1 MTMKMH
7 GWMPRA
13 LAVALL
19 SMALAATH
27 AQPQPQPQPQ
37 ARPAP
42 VKARPAVAKV
52 AAAKAAVTP
61 VALVAPVTAVAVRE
75 LGGIEEYRL
84 PNGLQVLLFPDAT
97 QTTTTV
103 NITYRVGSR
112 HEAPGEYGMAHLL
125 EHLLFK
131 GTERQKDIPGAMAQR
146 GVRFNGT
153 TTVDRTNYYASFNAS
168 ADTLAFLLDLEADR
182 MANSR
187 VAKADLD
194 TEMTVVRNEFERGE
208 NMPFAVLS
216 QRVNAAAFTWHPY
229 GNATIGPKSDIE
241 NVPIE
246 KLQAFY
252 KRYYRPDNATLLIA
266 GQFDKAATLA
276 LIARHFGPVPKP
288 AAPVPQPYTV
298 EPAQDGERSVVVRR
312 VGGQPIL
319 LAAYHVPA
327 ITHPD
332 TPALI
337 VYGLLMSLQPSG
349 QLYKQLVES
358 KLAVAAGIGGAGG
371 AEPGAINAFAALP
384 LDADV
389 SKVETLLLDL
399 AEGRTSKPFED
410 SELARVREIA
420 INGYRQQMKNPEALI
435 QQISGLIAAG
445 DWRLLFQ
452 IMEDIQKVTLAD
464 VERVRAAYVKPA
476 NRTLGRYLP
485 ASSVERVEI
494 PAAPPLDQRLAALQ
508 GPPKVE
514 SGEQLEPVPAVLESR
529 MVRTTLPSGI
539 SLHTLQKQTRGNT
552 VVLQMQ
558 LRWGERDATF
568 ARNGTGLVAQLM
580 NEGSANISK
589 QQLQD
594 ALIKLRASL
603 NISSYDQGATVY
615 LSAERDTLLPA
626 LRVAAE
632 VLRRPSLPQDA
643 FERETKAGL
652 AGIEASRKEPG
663 VLRQEATRGHY
674 NKARGVTLGHP
685 DYVMSVDERIA
696 DTKAT
701 TLDDVKRFHAD
712 YWSANEAHV
721 SVVGAL
727 PDGVAAELDTLFG
740 DWKKP
745 AAPKFV
751 RHIPQHVAVPPARF
765 DAIARDKANAIV
777 RLHQALPLNSEAP
790 DYPALE
796 LAVHIFGGGGLESRL
811 SERVR
816 QKEGLT
822 YGVGANLGAGFW
834 GNAGGFDIQGSYEP
848 AVRERII
855 AIVQEEVARMAAL
868 GVTAAELA
876 RAKKDIL
883 EGRKQGRADPGN
895 LAGGLSSL
903 AERGETWVAV
913 QRRDDALAAVTV
925 EQANAAWRKHI
936 RADSFIISTAGD
948 FKTP

>member
-1 MTMKMH
+1 MKSLRI
-7 GWMPRA
+7 GLA
-13 LAVALL
+13 LACVLTAGLAPVQAQAQAQAATAAPAAHK
-19 SMALAATH
+19 ALAPRPATQAA
-27 AQPQPQPQPQ
+27 AQP
-37 ARPAP
+37 APAL
-42 VKARPAVAKV
+42 
-52 AAAKAAVTP
+52 P
-61 VALVAPVTAVAVRE
+61 VALRE

-84 PNGLQVLLFPDAT
+84 PNGLQLLLFPDAT

-125 EHLLFK
+125 EHMLFK
-131 GTERQKDIPGAMAQR
+131 GTDRQKDIPGAMAQR

-153 TTVDRTNYYASFNAS
+153 TTVDRTNYFASFNAN

-182 MANSR
+182 MVNSR

-208 NMPFAVLS
+208 NQPFAVLS
-216 QRVNAAAFTWHPY
+216 QRVNAAAYAWHPY
-229 GNATIGPKSDIE
+229 GHATIGPKSDIE

-246 KLQAFY
+246 KLQGFY
-252 KRYYRPDNATLLIA
+252 RRYYRPDNATLLIA
-266 GQFDKAATLA
+266 GAFDKAATLA
-276 LIARHFGPVPKP
+276 LIAKDFGALAKP

-298 EPAQDGERSVVVRR
+298 EPAQDGERTVVVRR
-312 VGGQPIL
+312 VGGQPLL
-319 LAAYHVPA
+319 LAAYHVPS

-337 VYGLLMSLQPSG
+337 VYSLLMSLQPSG
-349 QLYKQLVES
+349 QLYKQLVEP
-358 KLAVAAGIGGAGG
+358 KLAVFAGITGIGGAD
-371 AEPGAINAFAALP
+371 PGTISAVAALP
-384 LDADV
+384 PDGDV
-389 SKVETLLLDL
+389 SKVEPLLLDL
-399 AEGRTSKPFED
+399 AEGRAAKPFDE
-410 SELARVREIA
+410 SELARVRDLA
-420 INGYRQQMKNPEALI
+420 VNSYRQQMKNPEALI

-452 IMEDIQKVTLAD
+452 LMEDIPKVTLAD
-464 VERVRAAYVKPA
+464 VERVRAAYFKPA

-485 ASSVERVEI
+485 AGAVERVEI
-494 PAAPPLDQRLAALQ
+494 PAAPPLAQRLAELKA
-508 GPPKVE
+508 PPKVE
-514 SGEQLEPVPAVLESR
+514 EGEQLAPVPAVLESR
-529 MVRTTLPSGI
+529 TKRTTLPGSNGGI
-539 SLHTLQKQTRGNT
+539 ALHTLQKQTRGNT

-568 ARNGTGLVAQLM
+568 ARNGTGLVGQLM
-580 NEGSANISK
+580 SEGSAGFTK

-594 ALIKLRASL
+594 ALIKLRANLS
-603 NISSYDQGATVY
+603 ITSYDQGATVFI
-615 LSAERDTLLPA
+615 SAERDTLLPA
-626 LRVAAE
+626 LRVAAD
-632 VLRRPSLPQDA
+632 VLRRPNLPQDA
-643 FERETKAGL
+643 FDRELKAAL
-652 AGIEASRKEPG
+652 SGIEASRQEPG

-674 NKARGVTLGHP
+674 NKARGVALGHP
-685 DYVMSVDERIA
+685 DYVMGVDERIA
-696 DTKAT
+696 NLKAT
-701 TLDDVKRFHAD
+701 TLDDVKRFYAD
-712 YWSANEAHV
+712 YWSANEAQV

-727 PDGVAAELDTLFG
+727 PDGLAAEVNQLFG

-745 AAPKFV
+745 AAPRFV
-751 RHIPQHVAVPPARF
+751 RHIPRHVAIPPARF

-777 RLHQALPLNSEAP
+777 RLHETLPLNSEDL

-822 YGVGANLGAGFW
+822 YGIGASLSAGPW
-834 GNAGGFDIQGSYEP
+834 GDAGSFAIQASFAP
-848 AVRERII
+848 DKRERVI
-855 AIVQEEVARMAAL
+855 AVVLEEAARMAVQ

-883 EGRKQGRADPGN
+883 EDRKQGRADPGA
-895 LAGGLSSL
+895 LAAGLSSL
-903 AERGETWVAV
+903 AERGETWAAA
-913 QRRDDALAAVTV
+913 QQRDDALAAVTV

-936 RADSFIISTAGD
+936 KAENFVISTAGD

>member
-1 MTMKMH
+1 MTMTLN
-7 GWMPRA
+7 GRRLQGA
-13 LAVALL
+13 LVASVALL
-19 SMALAATH
+19 CLSLGAAH
-27 AQPQPQPQPQ
+27 AQPAAKP
-37 ARPAP
+37 
-42 VKARPAVAKV
+42 KV
-52 AAAKAAVTP
+52 AAAAPAAVAAVP
-61 VALVAPVTAVAVRE
+61 APVRE

-112 HEAPGEYGMAHLL
+112 HESPGEYGMAHLL
-125 EHLLFK
+125 EHMLFK
-131 GTERQKDIPGAMAQR
+131 GTQRQKDIPGAMAQR

-153 TTVDRTNYYASFNAS
+153 TTVDRTNYFASFNAN

-182 MANSR
+182 MVNSR

-208 NMPFAVLS
+208 NQPFAVLA
-216 QRVNAAAFTWHPY
+216 QRVNAAAFAWHPY
-229 GNATIGPKSDIE
+229 GHATIGPKSDIE

-246 KLQAFY
+246 KLQGFD

-266 GQFDKAATLA
+266 GAFDKAATLA
-276 LIARHFGPVPKP
+276 LIGKHFGAVARP

-298 EPAQDGERSVVVRR
+298 EPAQDGERTVVVRR

-319 LAAYHVPA
+319 LANYHVPA

-349 QLYKQLVES
+349 QLYKQLVEP
-358 KLAVAAGIGGAGG
+358 KLALAAGIGGSGG
-371 AEPGAINAFAALP
+371 VDPNLSSAYAVLP
-384 LDADV
+384 PDADV
-389 SKVETLLLDL
+389 AKVEAQLLDL
-399 AEGRTSKPFED
+399 AEGRGDGRTAKPFDE
-410 SELARVREIA
+410 SELARVRDIA
-420 INGYRQQMKNPEALI
+420 VNSYRQQMKNPEALI

-452 IMEDIQKVTLAD
+452 LMDDIPKVTLAD
-464 VERVRAAYVKPA
+464 VERVRSAYFKPA

-485 ASSVERVEI
+485 APAVERVEI
-494 PAAPPLDQRLAALQ
+494 PAAPPLAERLAALKA
-508 GPPKVE
+508 PPKVE
-514 SGEQLEPVPAVLESR
+514 EGEQLDPVPAVLET
-529 MVRTTLPSGI
+529 RTARAVLPSGI
-539 SLHTLQKQTRGNT
+539 ALHTLKKQTRGNT

-558 LRWGERDATF
+558 LRWGERSATF
-568 ARNGTGLVAQLM
+568 ARNGTGLVGALM
-580 NEGSANISK
+580 DEGSAGYSK

-594 ALIKLRASL
+594 ALIKLRANL
-603 NISSYDQGATVY
+603 NISSYDQGASIFI
-615 LSAERDTLLPA
+615 SAERDTLLPA
-626 LRVAAE
+626 LRVAADA
-632 VLRRPSLPQDA
+632 LRKPLFPQDA
-643 FERETKAGL
+643 FDREVKAAI
-652 AGIEASRKEPG
+652 AGIEASRQEPA

-674 NKARGVTLGHP
+674 NQARGVKLGHP
-685 DYVMSVDERIA
+685 DYVLSVDERIA
-696 DTKAT
+696 NLKAT
-701 TLDDVKRFHAD
+701 TLDDVKRFYAD
-712 YWSANEAHV
+712 YWAANDAQV

-727 PDGVAAELDTLFG
+727 PDGLADEVGKLFG

-745 AAPKFV
+745 AAPKYV
-751 RHIPQHVAVPPARF
+751 RHTPQHVAVPPARF

-777 RLHQALPLNSEAP
+777 RLHETLPLNAEEA

-822 YGVGANLGAGFW
+822 YGIGASLSAGFW
-834 GNAGGFDIQGSYEP
+834 GNAGNFSIQASFAP
-848 AVRERII
+848 DKRERVI
-855 AIVQEEVARMAAL
+855 AVVQEEIARMTAE

-883 EGRKQGRADPGN
+883 EGRKQGRADPGA
-895 LAGGLSSL
+895 LVGGLTSL
-903 AERGETWVAV
+903 AERGETWAAA
-913 QRRDDALAAVTV
+913 QKRDDALAAVTV
-925 EQANAAWRKHI
+925 EQANAAWRQHI
-936 RADSFIISTAGD
+936 KADGFVISTAGD
-948 FKTP
+948 FK

>member
-1 MTMKMH
+1 MSSKMD
-7 GWMPRA
+7 GWMPRSMG
-13 LAVALL
+13 VALL
-19 SMALAATH
+19 SLAGLGLGAQAQPAATT
-27 AQPQPQPQPQ
+27 P
-37 ARPAP
+37 PAV
-42 VKARPAVAKV
+42 VKAKP
-52 AAAKAAVTP
+52 AAAKLAKP
-61 VALVAPVTAVAVRE
+61 VKPAPAPTAVPPTLVRE
-75 LGGIEEYRL
+75 LGGIEEYTL
-84 PNGLQVLLFPDAT
+84 PNGLQLLLFPDAT

-125 EHLLFK
+125 EHMLFK

-153 TTVDRTNYYASFNAS
+153 TTVDRTNYFASFNAN
-168 ADTLAFLLDLEADR
+168 ADTLDFLLDLEADR

-187 VAKADLD
+187 VAKVDLD

-208 NMPFAVLS
+208 NQPFAVLA
-216 QRVNAAAFTWHPY
+216 QRVNAAAFAWHPY
-229 GNATIGPKSDIE
+229 GHATIGPKSDIE

-246 KLQAFY
+246 KLQGFY

-266 GQFDKAATLA
+266 GAFDKAATLA
-276 LIARHFGPVPKP
+276 LIAKHFGPVAKP
-288 AAPVPQPYTV
+288 ATPVLQPYTV
-298 EPAQDGERSVVVRR
+298 EPAQDGERTVVVRR

-349 QLYKQLVES
+349 QLYKQLVEP

-371 AEPGAINAFAALP
+371 AEPGTVSAYAALP
-384 LDADV
+384 PGADTAPI
-389 SKVETLLLDL
+389 ETLLLDL
-399 AEGRTSKPFED
+399 AEGRSAKPFEE
-410 SELARVREIA
+410 SELVRVRDIA
-420 INGYRQQMKNPEALI
+420 VNSYRQQMKNPEALI

-452 IMEDIQKVTLAD
+452 LMEDIPKVTLAD
-464 VERVRAAYVKPA
+464 VERVRTAYFKPA
-476 NRTLGRYLP
+476 NRTLGRYVP
-485 ASSVERVEI
+485 ASAVERVDI
-494 PAAPPLDQRLAALQ
+494 PAAPALGQRLAELK

-514 SGEQLEPVPAVLESR
+514 EGEQLEPVPAVLESR
-529 MVRTTLPSGI
+529 VKRSTLPSGI

-558 LRWGERDATF
+558 LRWGERDATY
-568 ARNGTGLVAQLM
+568 ARNGTGMVGQLM
-580 NEGSANISK
+580 DEGSAGYTK
-589 QQLQD
+589 QHLQD
-594 ALIKLRASL
+594 ALIKLRANL
-603 NISSYDQGATVY
+603 NVTSYDQGATIFI
-615 LSAERDTLLPA
+615 SAERDTLLPA
-626 LRVAAE
+626 LRVAADA
-632 VLRRPSLPQDA
+632 LRKPLLPQDA
-643 FERETKAGL
+643 FERDIKAGL
-652 AGIEASRKEPG
+652 AGIEASRQEPG
-663 VLRQEATRGHY
+663 VLRQEATRDHY
-674 NKARGVTLGHP
+674 NKARGVSLGHP

-696 DTKAT
+696 NLKAT
-701 TLDDVKRFHAD
+701 TLDDVKRFYAD
-712 YWSANEAHV
+712 YWSTNDAQV

-727 PDGVAAELDTLFG
+727 PEGLGAEVEKLFG

-751 RHIPQHVAVPPARF
+751 RHVPQHLVVPPARF
-765 DAIARDKANAIV
+765 DALARDKANAIV
-777 RLHQALPLNSEAP
+777 RLHETLPLNAEDP

-822 YGVGANLGAGFW
+822 YGIGASLSAGFW
-834 GNAGGFDIQGSYEP
+834 GNAGSFAIQASYAP
-848 AVRERII
+848 DKRDRVIAV
-855 AIVQEEVARMAAL
+855 VQEEVARMAAD

-876 RAKKDIL
+876 RAKKDIS
-883 EGRKQGRADPGN
+883 EGRKQGRADPGS
-895 LAGGLSSL
+895 LAGGLTSL
-903 AERGETWVAV
+903 AERGETWAAA
-913 QRRDDALAAVTV
+913 QKRDDALAAVTV

-936 RADSFIISTAGD
+936 KVENFVISTAGD
-948 FKTP
+948 FKNP

>member
-1 MTMKMH
+1 MRIKRVL
-7 GWMPRA
+7 G
-13 LAVALL
+13 LALL
-19 SMALAATH
+19 SLALGTAQAQTPPAA
-27 AQPQPQPQPQ
+27 AR
-37 ARPAP
+37 ARPAATAP
-42 VKARPAVAKV
+42 R
-52 AAAKAAVTP
+52 AAAAP
-61 VALVAPVTAVAVRE
+61 APVVLPERVQA

-97 QTTTTV
+97 QSTTTV

-125 EHLLFK
+125 EHMLFK
-131 GTERQKDIPGAMAQR
+131 GTERQKDIPGQMAQR

-153 TTVDRTNYYASFNAS
+153 TTVDRTNYFASFNAN

-182 MANSR
+182 MVHSR

-194 TEMTVVRNEFERGE
+194 TEMSVVRNEFERGE
-208 NMPFAVLS
+208 NQPFAVLN
-216 QRVNAAAFTWHPY
+216 QRVNAAAYAWHPY
-229 GNATIGPKSDIE
+229 GHATIGPRSDIE

-266 GQFDKAATLA
+266 GAFDKAATLA
-276 LIARHFGPVPKP
+276 LIGRHFGPLARP
-288 AAPVPQPYTV
+288 ATPLPQPYTV
-298 EPAQDGERSVVVRR
+298 EPPQDGERTVVVRR

-349 QLYKQLVES
+349 QLYRQLVEP
-358 KLAVAAGIGGAGG
+358 KLAVAAGIGGVGG
-371 AEPGAINAFAALP
+371 ADPGTIAAFAALP
-384 LDADV
+384 PGADV
-389 SKVETLLLDL
+389 AQVETLLLDL
-399 AEGRTSKPFED
+399 AEGRTARPFED
-410 SELARVREIA
+410 SELARVRDIA
-420 INGYRQQMKNPEALI
+420 VNSYRQQMKNPEGLI

-452 IMEDIQKVTLAD
+452 LMEDIPKVTLAD
-464 VERVRAAYVKPA
+464 VERVRAAYFRPA

-485 ASSVERVEI
+485 ASTVERVEI
-494 PAAPPLDQRLAALQ
+494 PAAPPLAQRLAALKA
-508 GPPKVE
+508 PPAVE
-514 SGEQLEPVPAVLESR
+514 EGEQLAPVPAVLESR
-529 MVRTTLPSGI
+529 TRRATLPSGI
-539 SLHTLQKQTRGNT
+539 TLHTLQKQTRGNS
-552 VVLQMQ
+552 VVLRMQ

-568 ARNGTGLVAQLM
+568 ARNGTGLVGQLM
-580 NEGSANISK
+580 DEGSANLTR

-594 ALIKLRASL
+594 ALIRLRASL
-603 NISSYDQGATVY
+603 SISSEDQGATIF

-626 LRVAAE
+626 LRVAADA
-632 VLRRPSLPQDA
+632 LRRPLLPQDA
-643 FERETKAGL
+643 FDREIKAAL
-652 AGIEASRKEPG
+652 AGMEASRQEPG
-663 VLRQEATRGHY
+663 VLRQEATRAHY
-674 NKARGVTLGHP
+674 NRARGVSLGHP

-696 DTKAT
+696 NLKAT

-712 YWSANEAHV
+712 YWSANEAQV

-727 PDGVAAELDTLFG
+727 PDSLAAEVEQLFG

-745 AAPKFV
+745 AAPRYV
-751 RHIPQHVAVPPARF
+751 RHVPQHVAVPPARF

-777 RLHQALPLNSEAP
+777 RLHQTLPLNVEDP

-796 LAVHIFGGGGLESRL
+796 LAAHIFGGGGLESRL

-822 YGVGANLGAGFW
+822 YGIGASLSAGYW
-834 GNAGGFDIQGSYEP
+834 GNAGSFAIQASYAP
-848 AVRERII
+848 DQRERVI
-855 AIVQEEVARMAAL
+855 AVVQEEVARMGAQ

-876 RAKKDIL
+876 RAKQDIL
-883 EGRKQGRADPGN
+883 EGRKQGRADPGA
-895 LAGGLSSL
+895 LAGGLTSL
-903 AERGETWVAV
+903 AERGETWAAA
-913 QRRDDALAAVTV
+913 QRRDEALAAVTV
-925 EQANAAWRKHI
+925 EQANAAWRRHI
-936 RADSFIISTAGD
+936 DAGRFVVSTAGD
-948 FKTP
+948 FKRP

>member
-1 MTMKMH
+1 MGMKLE
-7 GWMPRA
+7 GY
-13 LAVALL
+13 LARGLGAVLL
-19 SMALAATH
+19 GLVLSGAQAQ
-27 AQPQPQPQPQ
+27 AQP
-37 ARPAP
+37 AT
-42 VKARPAVAKV
+42 
-52 AAAKAAVTP
+52 AKAKPGAAVR
-61 VALVAPVTAVAVRE
+61 AQAAVVLPLPERVRE

-84 PNGLQVLLFPDAT
+84 PNGLQILLFPDAT

-112 HEAPGEYGMAHLL
+112 HESPGEYGMAHLL

-153 TTVDRTNYYASFNAS
+153 TTTDRTNYFASFNAN

-208 NMPFAVLS
+208 NQPFAVLA
-216 QRVNAAAFTWHPY
+216 QRVGATAFTWHPY
-229 GNATIGPKSDIE
+229 GNSTIGPRSDIE

-266 GQFDKAATLA
+266 GAFDKAATLA
-276 LIARHFGPVPKP
+276 LIGRHFGAVERP

-319 LAAYHVPA
+319 MAAYHVPA
-327 ITHPD
+327 MAHPD
-332 TPALI
+332 TPAIL

-349 QLYKQLVES
+349 QLYKELVES
-358 KLAVAAGIGGAGG
+358 KLAVAAGIGGLGSVDPATS
-371 AEPGAINAFAALP
+371 AAFAALP
-384 LDADV
+384 PGADV
-389 SKVETLLLDL
+389 DKVEKLLLDL
-399 AEGRTSKPFED
+399 AEGRTAKPFEE
-410 SELARVREIA
+410 SELARVRDIA
-420 INGYRQQMKNPEALI
+420 VNSYRQQMKNPEALI
-435 QQISGLIAAG
+435 QQISGFAAAG

-452 IMEDIQKVTLAD
+452 LMEDIPKVTLAD
-464 VERVRAAYVKPA
+464 VERVRNAYFRPA

-485 ASSVERVEI
+485 ADKVERVEI
-494 PAAPPLDQRLAALQ
+494 PAAPALDQRLATLQ

-514 SGEQLEPVPAVLESR
+514 AGEQLEPVPAVLEARMSR
-529 MVRTTLPSGI
+529 QALPSGI
-539 SLHTLQKQTRGNT
+539 QLHTLKKQTRGNS
-552 VVLQMQ
+552 VMLQMQ
-558 LRWGERDATF
+558 LRWGERDATY
-568 ARNGTGLVAQLM
+568 ALNGTGMVGSLM
-580 NEGSANISK
+580 NEGSAGYTK

-594 ALIKLRASL
+594 ALIKLRAGLSV
-603 NISSYDQGATVY
+603 SSYDQGATVF
-615 LSAERDTLLPA
+615 LTAERDTLLPA
-626 LRVAAE
+626 LRVLADL
-632 VLRRPSLPQDA
+632 LRRPTLPQDA
-643 FERETKAGL
+643 FDREIKAAIAGL
-652 AGIEASRKEPG
+652 EASRQEPG
-663 VLRQEATRGHY
+663 TLRQEATRGHY
-674 NKARGVTLGHP
+674 NKARGVSLGHP

-696 DTKAT
+696 ELKKT
-701 TLDDVKRFHAD
+701 TLADVKAFYAG
-712 YWSANEAHV
+712 YWAANDAQV

-727 PDGVAAELDTLFG
+727 PDGLADEIDRLFG

-745 AAPKFV
+745 TAPKFV
-751 RHIPQHVAVPPARF
+751 RHVPQHVAVPPARF

-777 RLHQALPLNSEAP
+777 RLHEPLALNSEDA
-790 DYPALE
+790 DCAALE

-822 YGVGANLGAGFW
+822 YGIGASLNAGYW
-834 GNAGGFDIQGSYEP
+834 GNAGSFAIQASYAP
-848 AVRERII
+848 DKRERVI
-855 AIVQEEVARMAAL
+855 AVVQEEIARMSSE

-883 EGRKQGRADPGN
+883 EGRKQSRADLGG
-895 LAGGLSSL
+895 LAGSL
-903 AERGETWVAV
+903 TGMAERGETWAAS
-913 QRRDDALAAVTV
+913 QARDDKLAAVTV

-936 RADSFIISTAGD
+936 DAKNFIISTAGD
-948 FKTP
+948 FKNP

>member
-1 MTMKMH
+1 MRTMLNRWRPL
-7 GWMPRA
+7 GLA
-13 LAVALL
+13 LACWSL
-19 SMALAATH
+19 ALAPAWAQKAAAPVAPAAATAR
-27 AQPQPQPQPQ
+27 AQSAGQ
-37 ARPAP
+37 AALPAP
-42 VKARPAVAKV
+42 
-52 AAAKAAVTP
+52 
-61 VALVAPVTAVAVRE
+61 VRE
-75 LGGIEEYRL
+75 LGGIQEYRL
-84 PNGLQVLLFPDAT
+84 ANGLQVLLFPDAT

-125 EHLLFK
+125 EHMLFK
-131 GTERQKDIPGAMAQR
+131 GTTRHTDIPGAMAQR

-153 TTVDRTNYYASFNAS
+153 TTVDRTNYFASFNANP
-168 ADTLAFLLDLEADR
+168 DTLAFLLDLEADR
-182 MANSR
+182 MAHSR

-208 NMPFAVLS
+208 NQPFAVLS
-216 QRVNAAAFTWHPY
+216 QRVNAAAFAWHPY
-229 GNATIGPKSDIE
+229 GHATIGPKSDIE

-266 GQFDKAATLA
+266 GAFDRDATLA
-276 LIARHFGPVPKP
+276 LIGRHFGALERP

-298 EPAQDGERSVVVRR
+298 EPAQDGERTVVVRR

-319 LAAYHVPA
+319 LANYHVPA

-332 TPALI
+332 TPALL

-349 QLYKQLVES
+349 QLYKQLVEP
-358 KLAVAAGIGGAGG
+358 KLAVAAGLGGVGG
-371 AEPGAINAFAALP
+371 AEPNLSSAYAVLP
-384 LDADV
+384 PGADV
-389 SKVETLLLDL
+389 AKVEALLLDL
-399 AEGRTSKPFED
+399 AEGRDAPAFDE
-410 SELARVREIA
+410 SELARVRDIA
-420 INGYRQQMKNPEALI
+420 VNSYRQQMKNPEALI

-452 IMEDIQKVTLAD
+452 LMEDIPKVTLAD
-464 VERVRAAYVKPA
+464 VQRVRAAYFRPA

-485 ASSVERVEI
+485 TDAVERVEV
-494 PAAPPLDQRLAALQ
+494 PPAPPLAERLAGLK

-514 SGEQLEPVPAVLESR
+514 EGEQLAPVPAVLESR
-529 MVRTTLPSGI
+529 MQRTQLPSGI
-539 SLHTLQKQTRGNT
+539 ALHTLRKQTRGNT

-558 LRWGERDATF
+558 LRWGERDATY
-568 ARNGTGLVAQLM
+568 ARNGTGLVGSLM
-580 NEGSANISK
+580 DEGSAGYTR

-594 ALIKLRASL
+594 ALIKLRANLSV
-603 NISSYDQGATVY
+603 SSYDQGATIF

-626 LRVAAE
+626 LRVAADA
-632 VLRRPSLPQDA
+632 LRRPLFPQDA
-643 FERETKAGL
+643 FDREIKAAI
-652 AGIEASRKEPG
+652 AGIEASRQEPA

-674 NKARGVTLGHP
+674 NRARGVSLGHP

-696 DTKAT
+696 NLKAT
-701 TLDDVKRFHAD
+701 TLEDVKRFFAD
-712 YWSANEAHV
+712 YWSANDAQV

-727 PDGVAAELDTLFG
+727 PHGLAGELEQLFG

-751 RHIPQHVAVPPARF
+751 RHVPQHVVVPPARF

-777 RLHQALPLNSEAP
+777 RLHETLPLNAEDT

-822 YGVGANLGAGFW
+822 YGIGASLSAGYW
-834 GNAGGFDIQGSYEP
+834 GNAGSLAIQASFAP
-848 AVRERII
+848 DKRERVI
-855 AIVQEEVARMAAL
+855 AVVQEEVARMAAD
-868 GVTAAELA
+868 GVTEAELA
-876 RAKKDIL
+876 RAKHDIL
-883 EGRKQGRADPGN
+883 EGRKQGRGDPGA
-895 LAGGLSSL
+895 LAGALASL
-903 AERGETWVAV
+903 AERGETWAAAH
-913 QRRDDALAAVTV
+913 RRDEALAAVTV
-925 EQANAAWRKHI
+925 EQANAAWRRHI
-936 RADSFIISTAGD
+936 RSDGFVISTAGD

>member
-1 MTMKMH
+1 MKLLRRVPS
-7 GWMPRA
+7 G
-13 LAVALL
+13 LGIALL
-19 SMALAATH
+19 SLAVGAAQ
-27 AQPQPQPQPQ
+27 AQPV
-37 ARPAP
+37 AAP
-42 VKARPAVAKV
+42 KAKV
-52 AAAKAAVTP
+52 AAPRAMALKAEV
-61 VALVAPVTAVAVRE
+61 VAPLPERVRE

-84 PNGLQVLLFPDAT
+84 PNGLQILLFPDAT

-112 HEAPGEYGMAHLL
+112 YEAPGEYGMAHLL
-125 EHLLFK
+125 EHMLFK
-131 GTERQKDIPGAMAQR
+131 GTQRQKDIPGAMAQR

-153 TTVDRTNYYASFNAS
+153 TTVDRTNYFASFNANP
-168 ADTLAFLLDLEADR
+168 DTLAFLLDLEADR
-182 MANSR
+182 MVNSR

-208 NMPFAVLS
+208 NQPFAVLS
-216 QRVNAAAFTWHPY
+216 QRVNAAAYAWHPY
-229 GNATIGPKSDIE
+229 GHATIGPRSDIE

-246 KLQAFY
+246 KLQGFY

-266 GQFDKAATLA
+266 GAFDKAATLA
-276 LIARHFGPVPKP
+276 LIAKDFGAVARP
-288 AAPVPQPYTV
+288 AAPIPQPYTV
-298 EPAQDGERSVVVRR
+298 EPAQDGERTVVVRR

-319 LAAYHVPA
+319 LAVYHVPA

-349 QLYKQLVES
+349 QLYKQLVEP
-358 KLAVAAGIGGAGG
+358 KLALAAGIAGAGG
-371 AEPGAINAFAALP
+371 ADPGTIAAFAALP
-384 LDADV
+384 PGAEVD
-389 SKVETLLLDL
+389 KIETQLLDL
-399 AEGRTSKPFED
+399 AEGRTAKPFDE
-410 SELARVREIA
+410 SELVRVRDIA
-420 INGYRQQMKNPEALI
+420 VNSYRQQMKNPEALI

-452 IMEDIQKVTLAD
+452 LMEDIPKVTLAD
-464 VERVRAAYVKPA
+464 VERVRAAYFRPA

-485 ASSVERVEI
+485 VDKVERVEI
-494 PAAPPLDQRLAALQ
+494 PAAPAPEQRLAELKA
-508 GPPKVE
+508 PPKVE
-514 SGEQLEPVPAVLESR
+514 EGEQLDPVPAVLESR
-529 MVRTTLPSGI
+529 TSRQTLPSGI
-539 SLHTLQKQTRGNT
+539 ALHTLKKQTRGNT

-558 LRWGERDATF
+558 LRWGERDATY
-568 ARNGTGLVAQLM
+568 ARNGTGMVGSLM
-580 NEGSANISK
+580 DEGSAGYTK

-594 ALIKLRASL
+594 AMIKLRANL
-603 NISSYDQGATVY
+603 NIASYDQGATIF

-626 LRVAAE
+626 LRVAADA
-632 VLRRPSLPQDA
+632 LRKPLFPQDA
-643 FERETKAGL
+643 FDREIKSAIAGL
-652 AGIEASRKEPG
+652 EASRQEPS

-674 NKARGVTLGHP
+674 NKARGVSLGHP

-696 DTKAT
+696 NLKAT
-701 TLDDVKRFHAD
+701 TLDEVKRFYAD
-712 YWSANEAHV
+712 YWSANEAQV

-727 PDGVAAELDTLFG
+727 PDGLGAEIDKLFG

-777 RLHQALPLNSEAP
+777 RLHETLPLNSEDP

-822 YGVGANLGAGFW
+822 YGIGASLGAGFW
-834 GNAGGFDIQGSYEP
+834 GNAGSFAIQASYAP
-848 AVRERII
+848 DKRDRVIAV
-855 AIVQEEVARMAAL
+855 VQEEVARMARD
-868 GVTAAELA
+868 GVTAAELE

-883 EGRKQGRADPGN
+883 EGRKQGRADPGA
-895 LAGGLSSL
+895 LTGGLASL
-903 AERGETWVAV
+903 AERGETWAAA
-913 QRRDDALAAVTV
+913 QKRDEALAAVTV

-936 RADSFIISTAGD
+936 KADSFIISTAGD

>member
-1 MTMKMH
+1 MKMKLA
-7 GWMPRA
+7 GWMPRS
-13 LAVALL
+13 LGIALL
-19 SMALAATH
+19 SLALGTAQ
-27 AQPQPQPQPQ
+27 AQP
-37 ARPAP
+37 A
-42 VKARPAVAKV
+42 
-52 AAAKAAVTP
+52 AAAKPKTAVPRP
-61 VALVAPVTAVAVRE
+61 VAMAPAAIVALPERVRE

-84 PNGLQVLLFPDAT
+84 PNGLQLLLLPDAT

-125 EHLLFK
+125 EHMLFK
-131 GTERQKDIPGAMAQR
+131 GTQRQKDIPGAMAQR

-153 TTVDRTNYYASFNAS
+153 TTVDRTNYFASFNAN

-182 MANSR
+182 MVNSR
-187 VAKADLD
+187 VAKVDLD

-208 NMPFAVLS
+208 NQPFAVLN
-216 QRVNAAAFTWHPY
+216 QRVSAAAFAWHPY
-229 GNATIGPKSDIE
+229 GHATIGPKSDIE

-276 LIARHFGPVPKP
+276 LIARHFGAVAQPAVPI
-288 AAPVPQPYTV
+288 PQPYTV
-298 EPAQDGERSVVVRR
+298 EPAQDGERTVVVRR

-319 LAAYHVPA
+319 LAVYHVPA

-332 TPALI
+332 TPALV

-349 QLYKQLVES
+349 QLYKQLVEP
-358 KLAVAAGIGGAGG
+358 KLALAAGIAGVGGAD
-371 AEPGAINAFAALP
+371 PGTIAAFAALP
-384 LDADV
+384 PGAEVDKIEAQ
-389 SKVETLLLDL
+389 LLDL
-399 AEGRTSKPFED
+399 AEGRTAKPFDE
-410 SELARVREIA
+410 SELARVRDIA
-420 INGYRQQMKNPEALI
+420 VNSYRQQMKNPEALI

-452 IMEDIQKVTLAD
+452 LMEDIPKVTLAD
-464 VERVRAAYVKPA
+464 VERVRTAYFKPA

-485 ASSVERVEI
+485 VDKVERVEI
-494 PAAPPLDQRLAALQ
+494 PAAPALAQRLAQLK
-508 GPPKVE
+508 GPPQVE
-514 SGEQLEPVPAVLESR
+514 EGEQLDPVPAVLETRMSR
-529 MVRTTLPSGI
+529 STLPSGI
-539 SLHTLQKQTRGNT
+539 HLHTLKKQTRGNT

-568 ARNGTGLVAQLM
+568 VRNGTGMVGSLM
-580 NEGSANISK
+580 DEGSSGYTK

-594 ALIKLRASL
+594 AMIKLRANL
-603 NISSYDQGATVY
+603 NVTSYDQGATIF

-626 LRVAAE
+626 LRVAADA
-632 VLRRPSLPQDA
+632 LRKPLFPQDA
-643 FERETKAGL
+643 FDREIKSAI
-652 AGIEASRKEPG
+652 AGIEASRQEPS

-696 DTKAT
+696 NLKAT
-701 TLDDVKRFHAD
+701 TLEEIKRFYAD
-712 YWSANEAHV
+712 YWSFNEAQV

-727 PDGVAAELDTLFG
+727 PDGLGAEVDKLFG

-751 RHIPQHVAVPPARF
+751 RHIPQHVVVPPARF

-777 RLHQALPLNSEAP
+777 RLHETLPLNSEEP
-790 DYPALE
+790 DYAALE

-822 YGVGANLGAGFW
+822 YGIGASLSASHW
-834 GNAGGFDIQGSYEP
+834 GNAGSFAIQASYAP
-848 AVRERII
+848 DKRERVI
-855 AIVQEEVARMAAL
+855 AVVQEEVARMAKD
-868 GVTAAELA
+868 GVTAAELE

-883 EGRKQGRADPGN
+883 EGRKQGRADPGA
-895 LAGGLSSL
+895 LAGGLTSL
-903 AERGETWVAV
+903 AERGETWAAA
-913 QRRDDALAAVTV
+913 QKRDEALAAVSV

-936 RADSFIISTAGD
+936 KAESFIISTAGD
-948 FKTP
+948 FKIP

>member
-1 MTMKMH
+1 MRIKLD
-7 GWMPRA
+7 GWVSRG
-13 LAVALL
+13 LGVALL
-19 SMALAATH
+19 GLTLGGAQ
-27 AQPQPQPQPQ
+27 AQP
-37 ARPAP
+37 
-42 VKARPAVAKV
+42 VAKV
-52 AAAKAAVTP
+52 KP
-61 VALVAPVTAVAVRE
+61 RPALVRTVAAPVTVEPSFVRE

-84 PNGLQVLLFPDAT
+84 PNGLQILLFPDAT

-125 EHLLFK
+125 EHMLFK
-131 GTERQKDIPGAMAQR
+131 GTERHKDIPGAMKDHGAQ
-146 GVRFNGT
+146 FNGT
-153 TTVDRTNYYASFNAS
+153 TTADRTNYFASFNAN
-168 ADTLAFLLDLEADR
+168 AETLDFLLDLEADR
-182 MANSR
+182 LANSR

-208 NMPFAVLS
+208 NQPFAVLS
-216 QRVNAAAFTWHPY
+216 QRVNAAAFAWHPY
-229 GNATIGPKSDIE
+229 GHATIGPKSDIE

-246 KLQAFY
+246 KLQGFY

-266 GQFDKAATLA
+266 GAFDKPATLA
-276 LIARHFGPVPKP
+276 LIAKHFGPLAKP
-288 AAPVPQPYTV
+288 ATPVQLPYTV

-349 QLYKQLVES
+349 QLYKQIVEP
-358 KLAVAAGIGGAGG
+358 KLAVAAGIGGSGG
-371 AEPGAINAFAALP
+371 VDPGTVSAFAALP
-384 LDADV
+384 PGADV
-389 SKVETLLLDL
+389 SQVETLLLDL
-399 AEGRTSKPFED
+399 AEGRSAKPFEE
-410 SELARVREIA
+410 SELVRVRDIA
-420 INGYRQQMKNPEALI
+420 VNSYRQRMKNPEALI
-435 QQISGLIAAG
+435 QQISGLVAAG

-452 IMEDIQKVTLAD
+452 LMEDIPKVTLAD
-464 VERVRAAYVKPA
+464 VERVRAAYFRPA

-485 ASSVERVEI
+485 ADAVERVEI
-494 PAAPPLDQRLAALQ
+494 PAAPALDQRLATLQ

-514 SGEQLEPVPAVLESR
+514 AGEQLEPVPAVLESR
-529 MVRTTLPSGI
+529 MKRTTLPSGI
-539 SLHTLQKQTRGNT
+539 ALHTLQKQTRGNT

-558 LRWGERDATF
+558 LRWGERDATY
-568 ARNGTGLVAQLM
+568 ARNGTGLVGALM
-580 NEGSANISK
+580 DEGSAGYTK

-603 NISSYDQGATVY
+603 NVSSYDQGAT
-615 LSAERDTLLPA
+615 LFISAERDTLLPA
-626 LRVAAE
+626 LRVAADA
-632 VLRRPSLPQDA
+632 LRKPLLPQDA
-643 FERETKAGL
+643 FDREIKAGI
-652 AGIEASRKEPG
+652 AGIEASRQEPG

-685 DYVMSVDERIA
+685 DYVMGVDERIA
-696 DTKAT
+696 NLKAT
-701 TLDDVKRFHAD
+701 TLDDVKRFYAD
-712 YWSANEAHV
+712 YWSTNEAQV
-721 SVVGAL
+721 SAVGAL
-727 PDGVAAELDTLFG
+727 PEGLAAEVDKLFG

-751 RHIPQHVAVPPARF
+751 RHVPQHLAVPPARF

-777 RLHQALPLNSEAP
+777 RMHQTLPLNSEDP
-790 DYPALE
+790 DYAALE

-822 YGVGANLGAGFW
+822 YGIGASLGASYW
-834 GNAGGFDIQGSYEP
+834 GTAGSFAIQASYAP
-848 AVRERII
+848 DKRERVI
-855 AIVQEEVARMAAL
+855 AVVQEEVARMAAD

-883 EGRKQGRADPGN
+883 EGRKQGRADPGA
-895 LAGGLSSL
+895 LAGGLTSL
-903 AERGETWVAV
+903 AERGETWAAA
-913 QRRDDALAAVTV
+913 QKRDEALAAVTV

-936 RADSFIISTAGD
+936 DAKNFIISTAGD
-948 FKTP
+948 FK

>member
-1 MTMKMH
+1 MKLLRRVPS
-7 GWMPRA
+7 G
-13 LAVALL
+13 LGIALL
-19 SMALAATH
+19 SLALGAAQ
-27 AQPQPQPQPQ
+27 AQPV
-37 ARPAP
+37 AAP
-42 VKARPAVAKV
+42 KAKV
-52 AAAKAAVTP
+52 AAPRAMALKAEV
-61 VALVAPVTAVAVRE
+61 VAPLPERVRE

-84 PNGLQVLLFPDAT
+84 PNGLQILLFPDAT

-112 HEAPGEYGMAHLL
+112 YEAPGEYGMAHLL
-125 EHLLFK
+125 EHMLFK
-131 GTERQKDIPGAMAQR
+131 GTQRQKDIPGAMAQR

-153 TTVDRTNYYASFNAS
+153 TTVDRTNYFASFNANP
-168 ADTLAFLLDLEADR
+168 DTLAFLLDLEADR
-182 MANSR
+182 MVNSR

-208 NMPFAVLS
+208 NQPFAVLS
-216 QRVNAAAFTWHPY
+216 QRVNAAAYAWHPY
-229 GNATIGPKSDIE
+229 GHATIGPRSDIE

-246 KLQAFY
+246 KLQGFY

-266 GQFDKAATLA
+266 GAFDKAATLA
-276 LIARHFGPVPKP
+276 LIAKDFGAVARP
-288 AAPVPQPYTV
+288 AAPIPQPYTV
-298 EPAQDGERSVVVRR
+298 EPAQDGERTVVVRR

-319 LAAYHVPA
+319 LAVYHVPA

-349 QLYKQLVES
+349 QLYKQLVEP
-358 KLAVAAGIGGAGG
+358 KLALAAGIAGAGG
-371 AEPGAINAFAALP
+371 ADPGTIAAFAALP
-384 LDADV
+384 PGAEVD
-389 SKVETLLLDL
+389 KIETQLLDL
-399 AEGRTSKPFED
+399 AEGRTAKPFDE
-410 SELARVREIA
+410 SELVRVRDIA
-420 INGYRQQMKNPEALI
+420 VNSYRQQMKNPEALI

-452 IMEDIQKVTLAD
+452 LMEDIPKVTLAD
-464 VERVRAAYVKPA
+464 VERVRAAYFRPA

-485 ASSVERVEI
+485 VDKVERVEI
-494 PAAPPLDQRLAALQ
+494 PAAPAPEQRLAELKA
-508 GPPKVE
+508 PPKVE
-514 SGEQLEPVPAVLESR
+514 EGEQLDPVPAVLESR
-529 MVRTTLPSGI
+529 TSRQTLPSGI
-539 SLHTLQKQTRGNT
+539 ALHTLKKQTRGNT

-558 LRWGERDATF
+558 LRWGERDATY
-568 ARNGTGLVAQLM
+568 ARNGTGMVGSLM
-580 NEGSANISK
+580 DEGSAGYTK

-594 ALIKLRASL
+594 AMIKLRANL
-603 NISSYDQGATVY
+603 NIASYDQGATIF

-626 LRVAAE
+626 LRVAADA
-632 VLRRPSLPQDA
+632 LRKPLFPQDA
-643 FERETKAGL
+643 FDREIKSAIAGL
-652 AGIEASRKEPG
+652 EASRQEPS

-674 NKARGVTLGHP
+674 NKARGVSLGHP

-696 DTKAT
+696 NLKAT
-701 TLDDVKRFHAD
+701 TLDEVKRFYAD
-712 YWSANEAHV
+712 YWSANEAQV

-727 PDGVAAELDTLFG
+727 PDGLGAEIDKLFG

-777 RLHQALPLNSEAP
+777 RLHETLPLNSEDP

-822 YGVGANLGAGFW
+822 YGIGASLGAGFW
-834 GNAGGFDIQGSYEP
+834 GNAGSFAIQASYAP
-848 AVRERII
+848 DKRDRVIAV
-855 AIVQEEVARMAAL
+855 VQEEVARMARD
-868 GVTAAELA
+868 GVTAAELE

-883 EGRKQGRADPGN
+883 EGRKQGRADPGA
-895 LAGGLSSL
+895 LTGGLASL
-903 AERGETWVAV
+903 AERGETWAAA
-913 QRRDDALAAVTV
+913 QKRDEALAAVTV

-936 RADSFIISTAGD
+936 KADSFIISTAGD

>member
-1 MTMKMH
+1 MRIELC
-7 GWMPRA
+7 GWLSRG
-13 LAVALL
+13 LGVALL
-19 SMALAATH
+19 SLALGQAQAQTAAKI
-27 AQPQPQPQPQ
+27 
-37 ARPAP
+37 RPVP
-42 VKARPAVAKV
+42 KPPV
-52 AAAKAAVTP
+52 AAASAAV
-61 VALVAPVTAVAVRE
+61 VALPERVRE

-125 EHLLFK
+125 EHMLFL
-131 GTERQKDIPGAMAQR
+131 GTQRQRNIKEEMAQR
-146 GVRFNGT
+146 AVRFNGT
-153 TTVDRTNYYASFNAS
+153 TTVDRTNYFESFNAN

-182 MANSR
+182 MVNSL

-194 TEMTVVRNEFERGE
+194 KEMTVVRNEFERGE
-208 NMPFAVLS
+208 DQPFAVLN
-216 QRVNAAAFTWHPY
+216 QRVNAAAFAWHPY
-229 GNATIGPKSDIE
+229 GHATIGPKSDIE

-252 KRYYRPDNATLLIA
+252 RRYYRPDNATLLIA

-276 LIARHFGPVPKP
+276 LIAKHFGPLAKP
-288 AAPVPQPYTV
+288 ATPVPQPYTV
-298 EPAQDGERSVVVRR
+298 EPAQDGERTVVVRR

-319 LAAYHVPA
+319 LASYHVPA

-332 TPALI
+332 TAALI

-349 QLYKQLVES
+349 QLYKQLVEP
-358 KLAVAAGIGGAGG
+358 KLALAAGIGGAGG
-371 AEPGAINAFAALP
+371 VDPGTASAFAVLP
-384 LDADV
+384 PDADV
-389 SKVETLLLDL
+389 SKIETLLLDL
-399 AEGRTSKPFED
+399 AEGRSARPFDE
-410 SELARVREIA
+410 SELARVRDIA
-420 INGYRQQMKNPEALI
+420 VNSYRQQMKHPEALI

-452 IMEDIQKVTLAD
+452 LMEDIPKVTLAD
-464 VERVRAAYVKPA
+464 VERVRAAYFRPA

-485 ASSVERVEI
+485 ASGVERVEI
-494 PAAPPLDQRLAALQ
+494 PAAPPLDQRLASLQ

-514 SGEQLEPVPAVLESR
+514 EGEQLEPVPPVLESR
-529 MVRTTLPSGI
+529 TQRVILPSGI
-539 SLHTLQKQTRGNT
+539 ALHTLRKQTRGNT

-558 LRWGERDATF
+558 LRWGDRDTTF
-568 ARNGTGLVAQLM
+568 ARHGTDMVGQLM
-580 NEGSANISK
+580 SEGSAGYSK

-594 ALIKLRASL
+594 EQIKLRAGL
-603 NISSYDQGATVY
+603 GIASYDQGAFIH
-615 LSAERDTLLPA
+615 LNAERDTLLPA
-626 LRVAAE
+626 LRMAAD
-632 VLRRPSLPQDA
+632 VLRRPLLPQDA
-643 FERETKAGL
+643 FDRRVKEVL
-652 AGIEASRKEPG
+652 AGIEASRLEPDT
-663 VLRQEATRGHY
+663 LRQEAVRDHY
-674 NKARGVTLGHP
+674 NKAYGVQLGHP
-685 DYVMSVDERIA
+685 DYSLSLDERVA
-696 DTKAT
+696 QLKALK
-701 TLDDVKRFHAD
+701 LDDVKRFYAD
-712 YWSANEAHV
+712 YWSANEAQV

-727 PDGVAAELDTLFG
+727 PDGLAAEVDKLFG

-777 RLHQALPLNSEAP
+777 RLHETLPLNSEDA

-796 LAVHIFGGGGLESRL
+796 LAVQVFGGGGLESRL

-822 YGVGANLGAGFW
+822 YGIGASLSAGYW
-834 GNAGGFDIQGSYEP
+834 GSAGSFAIQASYAP
-848 AVRERII
+848 DKRERVI
-855 AIVQEEVARMAAL
+855 AVIKEELERMTAQGL
-868 GVTAAELA
+868 TAAELA

-883 EGRKQGRADPGN
+883 ESRRQARADPGA
-895 LAGGLSSL
+895 LAGGLTSL
-903 AERGETWVAV
+903 AERGKTWAAA
-913 QRRDDALAAVTV
+913 QQRDDALAAVSV

-936 RADSFIISTAGD
+936 DASRFIISTAGD

>member
-1 MTMKMH
+1 
-7 GWMPRA
+7 
-13 LAVALL
+13 
-19 SMALAATH
+19 
-27 AQPQPQPQPQ
+27 
-37 ARPAP
+37 
-42 VKARPAVAKV
+42 
-52 AAAKAAVTP
+52 
-61 VALVAPVTAVAVRE
+61 
-75 LGGIEEYRL
+75 
-84 PNGLQVLLFPDAT
+84 
-97 QTTTTV
+97 
-103 NITYRVGSR
+103 
-112 HEAPGEYGMAHLL
+112 
-125 EHLLFK
+125 
-131 GTERQKDIPGAMAQR
+131 
-146 GVRFNGT
+146 
-153 TTVDRTNYYASFNAS
+153 
-168 ADTLAFLLDLEADR
+168 

-208 NMPFAVLS
+208 NQPFAVLA
-216 QRVNAAAFTWHPY
+216 QRVNAAAFAWHPY
-229 GNATIGPKSDIE
+229 GNATIGPRSDIE

-276 LIARHFGPVPKP
+276 LIGRHFGPLARP

-298 EPAQDGERSVVVRR
+298 EPAQDGERTVVVRR

-349 QLYKQLVES
+349 QLFKQLVEP

-371 AEPGAINAFAALP
+371 ADPGTVSAFAVLP
-384 LDADV
+384 PDADV
-389 SKVETLLLDL
+389 SKIETQLLDL
-399 AEGRTSKPFED
+399 AEGRTAKPFDE
-410 SELARVREIA
+410 SELARVRDIA
-420 INGYRQQMKNPEALI
+420 VNSYRQQMKNPEALI

-452 IMEDIQKVTLAD
+452 LMEDIPKVTLAD
-464 VERVRAAYVKPA
+464 VERVRAAYFRPA

-485 ASSVERVEI
+485 ADKIERVDI
-494 PAAPPLDQRLAALQ
+494 PAAPPLSARLAELK

-514 SGEQLEPVPAVLESR
+514 EGEQLEPVPAVLESR
-529 MVRTTLPSGI
+529 TQRATLPSGI
-539 SLHTLQKQTRGNT
+539 ALHTLQKQTRGNT
-552 VVLQMQ
+552 VVVQMQ

-568 ARNGTGLVAQLM
+568 ARNGTGLVGQLM
-580 NEGSANISK
+580 DEGSAGYTR

-594 ALIKLRASL
+594 ALIKLRASF
-603 NISSYDQGATVY
+603 SVTSYDQGASIFI
-615 LSAERDTLLPA
+615 SAERDTLLPA
-626 LRVAAE
+626 LRVAADA
-632 VLRRPSLPQDA
+632 LRRPLLPQDA
-643 FERETKAGL
+643 FDREIKAAI
-652 AGIEASRKEPG
+652 AGIEASRQEPG
-663 VLRQEATRGHY
+663 VLRQEATRAHY
-674 NKARGVTLGHP
+674 NKARGVSLGHP

-696 DTKAT
+696 DLKAT
-701 TLDDVKRFHAD
+701 TLDDVKRFYAD
-712 YWSANEAHV
+712 YWSANDAHV
-721 SVVGAL
+721 SAVGAL
-727 PDGVAAELDTLFG
+727 PDGLAAEVDKLFG

-745 AAPKFV
+745 AAPKYV
-751 RHIPQHVAVPPARF
+751 RHIQQHVAVPPARF

-777 RLHQALPLNSEAP
+777 RLHETLPLNSEDP

-822 YGVGANLGAGFW
+822 YGIGASLSAGFW
-834 GNAGGFDIQGSYEP
+834 GNAGSFAIQASYAP
-848 AVRERII
+848 DKRERVI
-855 AIVQEEVARMAAL
+855 AVVQEEVSRMSAQ

-883 EGRKQGRADPGN
+883 EGRKQGRADPGA
-895 LAGGLSSL
+895 LAGGLTSL
-903 AERGETWVAV
+903 AERGETWGQA
-913 QRRDDALAAVTV
+913 QKRDEALAAVTV

-936 RADSFIISTAGD
+936 DAKNFIISTAGD
-948 FKTP
+948 FKNP

>member
-1 MTMKMH
+1 MRSLWNGCRPLGLMLLACSLAWT
-7 GWMPRA
+7 PAQAQVQAQVRA
-13 LAVALL
+13 PVGLEKPVPKLARPV
-19 SMALAATH
+19 AATVL
-27 AQPQPQPQPQ
+27 P
-37 ARPAP
+37 
-42 VKARPAVAKV
+42 
-52 AAAKAAVTP
+52 TP
-61 VALVAPVTAVAVRE
+61 VRE

-97 QTTTTV
+97 QSTTTV

-125 EHLLFK
+125 EHMLFK
-131 GTERQKDIPGAMAQR
+131 GTARQKDIPGAMAQR

-153 TTVDRTNYYASFNAS
+153 TTVDRTNYFASFNAN

-182 MANSR
+182 MVNSR

-208 NMPFAVLS
+208 NQPFAVLV
-216 QRVNAAAFTWHPY
+216 QRVNAAAFAWHPY
-229 GNATIGPKSDIE
+229 GHATIGPKSDIE

-246 KLQAFY
+246 KLQGFY
-252 KRYYRPDNATLLIA
+252 KRFYRPDNATLLIA
-266 GQFDKAATLA
+266 GAFDKAATLA
-276 LIARHFGPVPKP
+276 LIGQHFGPIARP

-319 LAAYHVPA
+319 LANYHVPA

-349 QLYKQLVES
+349 QLYKQLVEP
-358 KLAVAAGIGGAGG
+358 KLAVAAGLAGTGGVDPYVTSAY
-371 AEPGAINAFAALP
+371 AVLP
-384 LDADV
+384 PDGDV
-389 SKVETLLLDL
+389 AKVEALLLDL
-399 AEGRTSKPFED
+399 AEGRNAPAFDET
-410 SELARVREIA
+410 ELARVRDIA
-420 INGYRQQMKNPEALI
+420 VNRYREQMKNPEALI

-452 IMEDIQKVTLAD
+452 LMEDIPKVTLAD
-464 VERVRAAYVKPA
+464 VDRVRKAYFKPA

-485 ASSVERVEI
+485 APSVERVEV
-494 PAAPPLDQRLAALQ
+494 PPAPPLAQRLAELK

-514 SGEQLEPVPAVLESR
+514 AGEQLEPVPAVLESR
-529 MVRTTLPSGI
+529 TRRATLPSGI
-539 SLHTLQKQTRGNT
+539 ALHTLQKQTRGNT

-568 ARNGTGLVAQLM
+568 ARNGTGFVGALM
-580 NEGSANISK
+580 DEGSAGYTR

-603 NISSYDQGATVY
+603 NITSYDQGATLF

-626 LRVAAE
+626 LRVAAD
-632 VLRRPSLPQDA
+632 VLRRPLFPQEA
-643 FERETKAGL
+643 FERELKANL
-652 AGIEASRKEPG
+652 ASIEASRQEPQ
-663 VLRQEATRGHY
+663 VLRQEATRAHY
-674 NKARGVTLGHP
+674 NQARGVKLGHP
-685 DYVMSVDERIA
+685 DYVMSLDERIA
-696 DTKAT
+696 NLKAT
-701 TLDDVKRFHAD
+701 TLDDVKRFYAD
-712 YWSANEAHV
+712 YWSANDAQV

-727 PDGVAAELDTLFG
+727 PDGLAAEVERLFG

-751 RHIPQHVAVPPARF
+751 RHVPEHVAIPPARF

-777 RLHQALPLNSEAP
+777 RLHESLPLNAEDP
-790 DYPALE
+790 DSPALE

-822 YGVGANLGAGFW
+822 YGIGASL
-834 GNAGGFDIQGSYEP
+834 NAGYWGRAGSLAIQATYAP
-848 AVRERII
+848 DKRDRVIAV
-855 AIVQEEVARMAAL
+855 VQEEVARMAAQ

-876 RAKKDIL
+876 RAKQDIL
-883 EGRKQGRADPGN
+883 EGRKQGRADPGA
-895 LAGGLSSL
+895 LAGGLTSL
-903 AERGETWVAV
+903 AERGETWAAA
-913 QRRDDALAAVTV
+913 QKRDEALAAVTV

-936 RADSFIISTAGD
+936 RADGFVISTAGD